1 MSRRRRSLL
10 AEPPPDSPEPAE
22 GDEGTS
28 RVRKLLGRRSRP
40 SALVV
45 EVGAVAGAILSIV
58 ALVQLV
64 TPGGD
69 DDGATTSAERPTP
82 KVTLAL
88 PPNPVH
94 RLSYGEW
101 LASVGA
107 GDDEVEALDQ
117 EERQRPGVTVDYEL
131 ATEGYPAGT
140 KLNMRYELWQRTSTG
155 ERKLEPTW
163 DIAEIDRDP
172 DTCTCSSTFVL
183 LPDAEA
189 SYRLVVGVFPPEVMS
204 GNPLKSAP
212 TAFGPAS

>member
-88 PPNPVH
+88 SP
-94 RLSYGEW
+94 R
-101 LASVGA
+101 VGNVSPA
-107 GDDEVEALDQ
+107 PQIPQILWNAEALRM
-117 EERQRPGVTVDYEL
+117 ERTR
-131 ATEGYPAGT
+131 
-140 KLNMRYELWQRTSTG
+140 
-155 ERKLEPTW
+155 
-163 DIAEIDRDP
+163 
-172 DTCTCSSTFVL
+172 
-183 LPDAEA
+183 
-189 SYRLVVGVFPPEVMS
+189 
-204 GNPLKSAP
+204 
-212 TAFGPAS
+212 